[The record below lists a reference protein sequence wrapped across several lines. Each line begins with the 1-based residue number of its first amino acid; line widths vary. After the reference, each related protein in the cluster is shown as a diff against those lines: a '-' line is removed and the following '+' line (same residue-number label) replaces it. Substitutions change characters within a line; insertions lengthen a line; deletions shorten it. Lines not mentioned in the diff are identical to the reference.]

1 MIIQKLRLFLILPL
15 FFYNCG
21 VTESE
26 YKPDIA
32 IEIEHNLP
40 VIDGVPTLTLNQ
52 NMWQN
57 IHYIDFKVTLDGR
70 PAEYSSFSFN
80 SNLFW
85 FIGDTNSYGKKNCL
99 DCSMYTIGDHSEN
112 IHDPVPT
119 SNYRSLTDS
128 DGETRNAIAPVSI
141 MKGETYKLWWDVWV
155 TGSMEGREGTI
166 DIKLN

>member
-1 MIIQKLRLFLILPL
+1 
-15 FFYNCG
+15 
-21 VTESE
+21 
-26 YKPDIA
+26 
-32 IEIEHNLP
+32 
-40 VIDGVPTLTLNQ
+40 
-52 NMWQN
+52 MWQN

>member
-1 MIIQKLRLFLILPL
+1 MFQKLRFFSILPL

-21 VTESE
+21 VMESE

-32 IEIEHNLP
+32 VEIEHNLP

-99 DCSMYTIGDHSEN
+99 ECSMYTIGDHSEN

>member
-1 MIIQKLRLFLILPL
+1 MMIQKLRFFSILPL
-15 FFYNCG
+15 FIYSCG
-21 VTESE
+21 DMESE
-26 YKPDIA
+26 CKPDIT

-99 DCSMYTIGDHSEN
+99 ECSMYTIGDHSEN

>member
-1 MIIQKLRLFLILPL
+1 MMIQKLRLFLILPL
-15 FFYNCG
+15 FFYSCG

-32 IEIEHNLP
+32 IVIEHNLP
-40 VIDGVPTLTLNQ
+40 IIDGVPTLKLNQ

-70 PAEYSSFSFN
+70 PAQYSSFSFN
-80 SNLFW
+80 SNLYW
-85 FIGDTNSYGKKNCL
+85 FIGDTNSYGRKNCL

-119 SNYRSLTDS
+119 SNYRSITQI
-128 DGETRNAIAPVSI
+128 IALHEKI
-141 MKGETYKLWWDVWV
+141 L
-155 TGSMEGREGTI
+155 
-166 DIKLN
+166 

>member
-1 MIIQKLRLFLILPL
+1 MIQKLRLFLILPL
-15 FFYNCG
+15 FFYSCG
-21 VTESE
+21 VMESE

-85 FIGDTNSYGKKNCL
+85 FIGDINSYGKKNCL
-99 DCSMYTIGDHSEN
+99 ECSMYTIGDHSEN

>member
-1 MIIQKLRLFLILPL
+1 MMIQKLRLFLILPL
-15 FFYNCG
+15 FFYSCG

-119 SNYRSLTDS
+119 SNYRSLTDP
-128 DGETRNAIAPVSI
+128 DGETRNAIAPVFI
-141 MKGETYKLWWDVWV
+141 MKGETYKQNIQKRKYVICYML
-155 TGSMEGREGTI
+155 
-166 DIKLN
+166 

>member
-1 MIIQKLRLFLILPL
+1 MIQKLRFFSILPL
-15 FFYNCG
+15 FFYSCG
-21 VTESE
+21 VMESE

-70 PAEYSSFSFN
+70 PAQYSSFSFN

-99 DCSMYTIGDHSEN
+99 DCSMYTIGDYSEN

-166 DIKLN
+166 HIKLN

>member
-1 MIIQKLRLFLILPL
+1 MFQKLRFFSILPL
-15 FFYNCG
+15 FFYSCG
-21 VTESE
+21 VMESE

-70 PAEYSSFSFN
+70 PAQYSSFSFN

>member
-1 MIIQKLRLFLILPL
+1 MIQKLRLFLILPL
-15 FFYNCG
+15 FFYACG
-21 VTESE
+21 VIESE

-40 VIDGVPTLTLNQ
+40 VIDGVPTLSLNQ